1 MMTGKKV
8 QRRLDLVISELEEL
22 TGKDVT
28 RTPQIA
34 EHILNDGDYIVIT
47 QTEKYA
53 LDLCTT
59 DLEGFDNRF
68 FLDEK
73 LLISTFL
80 EMEKGEDY
88 YIHIVQT
95 TDFGEAEAE
104 EFLATQ
110 EHIAAN
116 KKQEE
121 QKNVVLKREL
131 D

>member
-1 MMTGKKV
+1 MTGKTT
-8 QRRLDLVISELEEL
+8 QRKLDEAILEFEEL

-28 RTPQIA
+28 KTPRIA
-34 EHILNDGDYIVIT
+34 EHILNDGDYVVIT
-47 QTEKYA
+47 QKENYA

-59 DLEGFDNRF
+59 NLEDFDNRL

-95 TDFGEAEAE
+95 TNFGEDETE
-104 EFLATQ
+104 EFLATKEQ
-110 EHIAAN
+110 IAAN

-121 QKNVVLKREL
+121 EKNVVLKREIG
-131 D
+131 